1 MTSTPDK
8 NVNVTAM
15 RVSKLYDSA
24 IESDPLLS
32 FEKCMRH
39 IARLSWDEDRYFTN
53 GGLEVKYSPKEIR

>member
-1 MTSTPDK
+1 
-8 NVNVTAM
+8 M

-39 IARLSWDEDRYFTN
+39 IARLSWYEDRYFTN